1 MKIKCPGCASLL
13 QIPDTAAGK
22 VVKCKCGKQLRAP
35 GGPAAASA
43 QAKPPA
49 QARPGA
55 SAATRAPAQSR
66 PLATPAPAAA
76 AGLFDELT
84 ETDLAPIKAVQIPG
98 AKVAVKAP
106 GANAAKMLNEA
117 ISGSDRRGEALVMKG
132 EAPRPPF
139 LIFIGLINGLSA
151 VFYGGLMLLFLGF
164 VNAEMLEDMDDAM
177 ADVVGFVYY
186 LIAGMLGLMAA
197 LSLATSICCFFRG
210 RVCWYVVLISYAWG
224 LAFKIF
230 EVAQEA
236 MADDVEF
243 SIMKGVGGIL
253 IGAGIWAWLHGESV
267 RAYYQTEA
275 EPIWRIAL
283 IDAAGFLVA
292 GGLGAAALLMG

>member
-35 GGPAAASA
+35 GGPAATTA

-49 QARPGA
+49 QAGQGA

-139 LIFIGLINGLSA
+139 LIFIGVINGLSA
-151 VFYGGLMLLFLGF
+151 IFYGGLMLLFLGF
-164 VNAEMLEDMDDAM
+164 VNAETLEGMDEST
-177 ADVVGFVYY
+177 ADVVGIVFYIFV
-186 LIAGMLGLMAA
+186 GMLGLMAL
-197 LSLATSICCFFRG
+197 LSLATSICCFVRG
-210 RVCWYVVLISYAWG
+210 RVCWYVVLLSYGWG
-224 LAFKIF
+224 LAFNLF
-230 EVAQEA
+230 EVIGDATSED
-236 MADDVEF
+236 ADF
-243 SIMKGVGGIL
+243 MIIKGVGGL
-253 IGAGIWAWLHGESV
+253 LVGAGIWAWLHGESV

-283 IDAAGFLVA
+283 IDATGFLIA
-292 GGLGAAALLMG
+292 GGLGAAALMMG